1 MNNSM
6 LCNLHVFL
14 VSKINELVT
23 KTSLYISYL
32 FKISSSGTFLAIQ
45 WLRIQLAMQGTW
57 GQIPGQGIKT
67 PDAEGNSACTLQLEE
82 PSWGRNQGKP
92 VPCKEPQHSPA
103 SLTKK
108 YSCKVE
114 IQDFPGCT
122 VDRSPP
128 ANAGDTTQIPGPE
141 GVNMPQAT

>member
-57 GQIPGQGIKT
+57 G
-67 PDAEGNSACTLQLEE
+67 
-82 PSWGRNQGKP
+82 
-92 VPCKEPQHSPA
+92 
-103 SLTKK
+103 
-108 YSCKVE
+108 
-114 IQDFPGCT
+114 
-122 VDRSPP
+122 
-128 ANAGDTTQIPGPE
+128 
-141 GVNMPQAT
+141 

>member
-1 MNNSM
+1 M
-6 LCNLHVFL
+6 LCNLHVVP

-32 FKISSSGTFLAIQ
+32 FKVSSSGTFLAVQ
-45 WLRIQLAMQGTW
+45 WLRIQLSMQGTW
-57 GQIPGQGIKT
+57 GQITDQGIKT
-67 PDAEGNSACTLQLEE
+67 PDAEGNSAWTLQLEE
-82 PSWGRNQGKP
+82 PSWAVTRESLCPARKT
-92 VPCKEPQHSPA
+92 QHSPA

-108 YSCKVE
+108 CSSKVE

-128 ANAGDTTQIPGPE
+128 ANAGDITQIPGPE
-141 GVNMPQAT
+141 GFHMPQAT